1 MWSSAVSLASQ
12 PGSTTVVAFF
22 SAMMAGPAITSPGR
36 RSSRTTS
43 AASCHWPPEYMRTVS
58 RRGTSRTGC
67 ISLARLRRRVAGD
80 HGLHGD
86 RLDHHVLALHQ
97 EGKALAIGG
106 LEARHDGLQV
116 AEGHDQGRVATFVAH
131 MDAMVDVHGRRR

>member
-1 MWSSAVSLASQ
+1 VVQRGERASQ

-58 RRGTSRTGC
+58 RRGTSRGGC
-67 ISLARLRRRVAGD
+67 SAWRGSAGASPATTASTDTASTIS
-80 HGLHGD
+80 GLPCI
-86 RLDHHVLALHQ
+86 RK
-97 EGKALAIGG
+97 EK
-106 LEARHDGLQV
+106 RW
-116 AEGHDQGRVATFVAH
+116 R
-131 MDAMVDVHGRRR
+131 